1 MTGLLMNTMLASS
14 KDALL
19 IPLPQY
25 PIYTALLAQLGAQ
38 AVFYTMDENN
48 GQLFVANPVD
58 LSSVQ
63 CLVLRAASAAVYAP
77 VRSLPL

>member
-1 MTGLLMNTMLASS
+1 MNTMLASP

-48 GQLFVANPVD
+48 GEFLVPNPVD
-58 LSSVQ
+58 
-63 CLVLRAASAAVYAP
+63 
-77 VRSLPL
+77 